1 MKRFLSRVAV
11 LVREYDEAIAYFTRS
26 LGFVLLE
33 DTDVGGGKRWVVV
46 APPGAK
52 EAGLLLA
59 RAVNDEQR
67 NAIGRQ
73 GGGRV
78 FLFLETDDF
87 DRDFAALT
95 SRGVNFLE
103 RARDEE
109 YGRVAV
115 FADLYGNKW
124 DLIGRGSARRW
135 DGLTRHTSP

>member
-1 MKRFLSRVAV
+1 MQFLSRVAL
-11 LVREYDEAIAYFTRS
+11 LVREYDEAIAYFTGS
-26 LGFVLLE
+26 LGFALLE
-33 DTDVGGGKRWVVV
+33 DTEVGGGKRWLVV
-46 APPGAK
+46 APPGAR

-67 NAIGRQ
+67 NTVGRQ
-73 GGGRV
+73 AGGRV

-87 DRDFAALT
+87 DRDFTACT

-103 RARDEE
+103 GPREEE

-124 DLIGRGSARRW
+124 DLIGRSAGGS
-135 DGLTRHTSP
+135 G

>member
-1 MKRFLSRVAV
+1 MKRFLSRVAL
-11 LVREYDEAIAYFTRS
+11 LVREYDEAIDYFTRS

-46 APPGAK
+46 SPPGAT

-67 NAIGRQ
+67 SAIGRQ
-73 GGGRV
+73 GGGRA

-95 SRGVNFLE
+95 SRGVRFLE
-103 RARDEE
+103 RPRDED

-115 FADLYGNKW
+115 FAYLD
-124 DLIGRGSARRW
+124 
-135 DGLTRHTSP
+135 

>member
-1 MKRFLSRVAV
+1 MKQFLGRVAL

-33 DTDVGGGKRWVVV
+33 DTDLGGGKRWVVV

-87 DRDFAALT
+87 DRDFAAFT
-95 SRGVNFLE
+95 ARGVNFLE
-103 RARDEE
+103 RPRDEE

-124 DLIGRGSARRW
+124 DLIGRGSAS
-135 DGLTRHTSP
+135 DGDRTL

>member
-1 MKRFLSRVAV
+1 MKRFLSRVAL

-46 APPGAK
+46 SPPGAT

-67 NAIGRQ
+67 GAVGRQ

-87 DRDFAALT
+87 EGDFAALT

-103 RARDEE
+103 HPRDEE

-124 DLIGRGSARRW
+124 DLIGRARASGG
-135 DGLTRHTSP
+135 DGAA